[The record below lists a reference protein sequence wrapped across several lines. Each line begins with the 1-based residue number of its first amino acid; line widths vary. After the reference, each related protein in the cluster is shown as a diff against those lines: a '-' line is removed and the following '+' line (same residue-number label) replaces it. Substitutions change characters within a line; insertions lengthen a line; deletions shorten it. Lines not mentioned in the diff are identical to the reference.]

1 MAINIIVEDGT
12 IVPNANSFVTI
23 EEARLYAMNRGVILD
38 ANDDIVAAF
47 MIEAVDYLNSKENCY
62 KGERISEEQELCF
75 PRTEFKTLIPK
86 ALKNAQ
92 MQAVIERHN
101 GFDLLPTTSP
111 TDYVI
116 EETVGPLTTK
126 YADPVA
132 VGQSTNFASLDALL
146 EPLCKYGG
154 IKLRTVRV

>member
-23 EEARLYAMNRGVILD
+23 TEARLYAINRGVVLS
-38 ANDDIVAAF
+38 ANDDDVAAF
-47 MIEAVDYLNSKENCY
+47 LIKAIDFLNSKEDCY
-62 KGERISEEQELCF
+62 KGERISAEQELCF
-75 PRTEFKTLIPK
+75 PRTGFNPLIPK

-92 MQAVIERHN
+92 MQAVIEQHN
-101 GFDLLPTTSP
+101 GNDLMPTTSP

-126 YADPVA
+126 YADPTA
-132 VGQSTNFASLDALL
+132 VGQSTKFAAIDALL
-146 EPLCKYGG
+146 NSLCKYGG
-154 IKLRTVRV
+154 MKLRTVRV